1 MSDRMY
7 PLSFE
12 KTINW
17 IFGENKNEKSI
28 FGIHNTKFYH
38 HKNSN
43 LIKIFNEYLETPIGP
58 AAGPHTQ
65 LTQNIISAY
74 LTGGRF
80 FELKTVQQMDELVI
94 DRPCIDAE
102 DEGYNVEWSQELKLE
117 ESYDEYLKAWI
128 LLHLLKD
135 VLGISKGEDKG
146 FIFNMSV
153 GYDLAGIKT
162 ERMDKFIE
170 DLKDSKNNKLFGT
183 YISKVTEFL
192 KTKGNDFNLENI
204 PALINKIQ
212 NIGSKLSGSVTLS
225 TMHGCP
231 PQEIESIIK
240 YMLTEKKLNTYVKL
254 NPTLL
259 GYERVKD
266 ILFSQGYKYIDLD
279 PESFAHDL
287 KYSDA
292 VPMLKRLKQVAKENK
307 LEFGVKLSNTLGMNN
322 RKQRMPGA
330 QMYMSGRALFPL
342 TMNLAALL
350 AGDFE
355 GDLNVSFSGGASLA
369 NMNSILSTGILPV
382 TLVTDLLK
390 PGGYTRLKQ
399 IADSIIMP
407 VKSEDSPTLNVSL
420 IKEIANDAFTNKE
433 YSKEKRD
440 TKSIKTGNILPLFDC
455 YTAPCSDVC
464 PVHQDI
470 PEYIRLIEENRFN
483 EAFDLIVSKNP
494 LPNITGYIC
503 DHQCMFKCT
512 RWDYDSPLLIRDLK
526 KVAAE
531 KGYDNYM
538 NNYKSTSETTG
549 IKVAIIG
556 AGPAGLASSYF
567 LAKSGFEVTIFDKAE
582 KAGGTVRNVIPEFR
596 LPQAAIDKDI
606 EFIKQHG
613 VKFNLNY
620 KDKLSISELQNAGY
634 KYIFLAIGAGVSSPV
649 QIAGGENIIRNAI
662 EFLWNFHKKDITS
675 IGKNVAIV
683 GGGNSAMDS
692 ARAAIRCEGVEKVY
706 ILYRRTKEFMPADKE
721 EFDAAIEDGVIFKD
735 LNLPVE
741 YSNGLLKC
749 SKMKLTEPDDDGR
762 WKVVAIEN
770 EFEEII
776 IDTVIS
782 AIGESV
788 DMDFLRQN
796 KIPVNNRRTAIVD
809 KSTNE
814 TLLSNVFIGGDA
826 LRGPSTVIESI
837 ADGRKAADAILEK
850 EGIKPGDEIDVRKL
864 FDRNIQSLDM
874 AKRKGELIS
883 QAKENLKAESERCL
897 GCNIICNKC
906 VEVCPNRANVAI
918 SSWGVTFKDK
928 FQILHLDG
936 SCNECG
942 NCETFCPYIGAPYKE
957 KITLFGNEADFL
969 DSKNSG
975 FVFLNNIEEGLVK
988 YRLKGKI
995 GEANIVNN
1003 YCIIEPDQV
1012 EEDNLEK
1019 LNLSILISAVKN
1031 DHGYLTN

>member
-1 MSDRMY
+1 MY
-7 PLSFE
+7 PLSFN

-17 IFGENKNEKSI
+17 IFEEYKNEKSI
-28 FGIHNTKFYH
+28 FGIHNSKFFH
-38 HKNSN
+38 HQKTD
-43 LIKIFNEYLETPIGP
+43 LVKIFNEYLETPVGP

-128 LLHLLKD
+128 LLHLLKE
-135 VLGISKGEDKG
+135 VLGLSEGDDKG

-170 DLKDSKNNKLFGT
+170 DLKESKNNKLFGSYKT
-183 YISKVTEFL
+183 ALTDFL
-192 KTKGNDFNLENI
+192 KSKGNDFNLDNI
-204 PALINKIQ
+204 PTLINKIE

-231 PQEIESIIK
+231 PQEIESIVK
-240 YMLTEKKLNTYVKL
+240 YLLTKKKLNTYVKL

-279 PESFAHDL
+279 PESFDHDL

-292 VPMLKRLKQVAKENK
+292 IPMLKRLKEVAKENN

-322 RKQRMPGA
+322 KKQRMPGA

-350 AGDFE
+350 SEEFE
-355 GDLNVSFSGGASLA
+355 GDLNVSFSGGASLY

-399 IADSIIMP
+399 IADNIVMP
-407 VKSEDSPTLNVSL
+407 VKLANSPTLNVSL
-420 IKEIANDAFTNKE
+420 IKKIAVDALINKE
-433 YSKEKRD
+433 YSKETRD
-440 TKSIKTGNILPLFDC
+440 TKSIKTGNELPLFDC

-470 PEYIRLIEENRFN
+470 PEYIKLIEEDRFN

-526 KVAAE
+526 RVAAE

-538 NNYKSTSETTG
+538 NNYKPLGETTG

-556 AGPAGLASSYF
+556 AGPAGLASGYF
-567 LAKSGFEVTIFDKAE
+567 LAKSGFDVTIFDKAE

-596 LPQAAIDKDI
+596 LPQSAIAKDI

-613 VKFNLNY
+613 VKFNLNN
-620 KDKLSISELQNAGY
+620 KEKLSVEDLHKEGY
-634 KYIFLAIGAGVSSPV
+634 QYIFLAIGAGVSSPV
-649 QIAGGENIIRNAI
+649 QIAGGESIIRNAI
-662 EFLWNFHKKDITS
+662 EFLWNYHKNNIKS
-675 IGKNVAIV
+675 PGKNVAIV

-692 ARAAIRCEGVEKVY
+692 ARAAKRCVGVEKVY
-706 ILYRRTKEFMPADKE
+706 ILYRRTKEFIPADKE
-721 EFDAAIEDGVIFKD
+721 EFDAALEDGVIFKD
-735 LNLPVE
+735 LILPVE
-741 YSNGLLKC
+741 YANGILKC
-749 SKMKLTEPDDDGR
+749 SKMKLTNPGEDGR
-762 WKVVAIEN
+762 RKVVAIEN

-788 DMDFLRQN
+788 DTDFLRHN
-796 KIPVNNRRTAIVD
+796 KVPVNGNHTAIVD
-809 KSTNE
+809 KDTNE
-814 TLLSNVFIGGDA
+814 TMLSNVFIGGDA

-837 ADGRKAADAILEK
+837 ADGRKAADAIIKK
-850 EGIKPGDEIDVRKL
+850 EGIKTEDGIDVRKL
-864 FDRNIQSLDM
+864 FNNNIRNSDLS
-874 AKRKGELIS
+874 KRKGELIS
-883 QAKENLKAESERCL
+883 QAKQNLKLESERCL

-906 VEVCPNRANVAI
+906 VEVCPNRANIAI
-918 SSWGVTFKDK
+918 SSLGVTFKDK

-936 SCNECG
+936 SCNACG
-942 NCETFCPYIGAPYKE
+942 NCETFCPYNGAPYKE
-957 KITLFGNEADFL
+957 KITLFGNEADFIE
-969 DSKNSG
+969 SKNSG
-975 FVFLNNIEEGLVK
+975 FVFLDNIEKGLVR
-988 YRLKGKI
+988 YRLNGNI
-995 GEANIVNN
+995 GDANIINN
-1003 YCIIEPDQV
+1003 NCLIEPALDTD
-1012 EEDNLEK
+1012 DNIERLK
-1019 LNLSILISAVKN
+1019 LSILISSVKN
-1031 DHGYLTN
+1031 EHSYLIN

>member
-1 MSDRMY
+1 MY
-7 PLSFE
+7 PISFHN
-12 KTINW
+12 TLNW
-17 IFGENKNEKSI
+17 IFEEYRNEKSI
-28 FGIHNTKFYH
+28 FGIHNSKFYH
-38 HKNSN
+38 HQDQDY
-43 LIKIFNEYLETPIGP
+43 IKLFGEHLETPIGP

-74 LTGGRF
+74 ISGGRF

-128 LLHLLKD
+128 LLHLLND
-135 VLGISKGEDKG
+135 VLGLSSGNDKG

-170 DLKDSKNNKLFGT
+170 DLKESKNNKLFGS
-183 YISKVTEFL
+183 YISAVIDFL
-192 KTKGNDFNLENI
+192 RLKGNDYQLDKI
-204 PALINKIQ
+204 PALINKIE
-212 NIGSKLSGSVTLS
+212 NISSKLSGSVTLS

-231 PQEIESIIK
+231 PQEIESIVK
-240 YMLTEKKLNTYVKL
+240 YLLTEKKLNTYVKL

-279 PESFAHDL
+279 PESFDHDL

-292 VPMLKRLKQVAKENK
+292 VPMLKRLKEIANENN

-322 RKQRMPGA
+322 RKQKMPGA

-342 TMNLAALL
+342 TINLAAIL
-350 AGDFE
+350 AEEFE
-355 GDLNVSFSGGASLA
+355 GNLNVSFSGGASL
-369 NMNSILSTGILPV
+369 NNINSILSTGILPV

-399 IADSIIMP
+399 IADNIVIP
-407 VKSEDSPTLNVSL
+407 VKAENSPTLKVSL
-420 IKEIANDAFTNKE
+420 IKEIAIDSLTNKD
-433 YSKEKRD
+433 YSKETRD
-440 TKSIKTGNILPLFDC
+440 TKSIKTGNELPLFDC

-470 PEYIRLIEENRFN
+470 PEYIRLIEEDRFD
-483 EAFDLIVSKNP
+483 EAFELIVSKNP

-526 KVAAE
+526 RVAAE
-531 KGYDNYM
+531 NGYDNYLD
-538 NNYKSTSETTG
+538 NFKPAGNSNG
-549 IKVAIIG
+549 INVAIIG
-556 AGPAGLASSYF
+556 AGPAGLASGYF
-567 LAKSGFEVTIFDKAE
+567 LAKSGFDVTIFDKAE

-596 LPQAAIDKDI
+596 LPQSAIDKDI

-613 VKFNLNY
+613 VKFSLNNKGNLSVEN
-620 KDKLSISELQNAGY
+620 LQKYGY
-634 KYIFLAIGAGVSSPV
+634 KYIFLAIGTGVSSPI
-649 QIAGGENIIRNAI
+649 QIIGGESIIRNAI
-662 EFLWNFHKKDITS
+662 EFLWNYHKKEIKPL
-675 IGKNVAIV
+675 GKNVAVV

-721 EFDAAIEDGVIFKD
+721 ELDAALEDGVIFKD
-735 LNLPVE
+735 LILPVE
-741 YSNGLLKC
+741 YPNGILKC
-749 SKMKLTEPDDDGR
+749 SKMKLTEPGDDGR
-762 WKVVAIEN
+762 RKVVSLEN
-770 EFEEII
+770 EFEEIN

-788 DMDFLRQN
+788 DTDFLSLN
-796 KIPVNNRRTAIVD
+796 KVPVDINRTAIVD
-809 KSTNE
+809 DATNE
-814 TLLSNVFIGGDA
+814 TMLSNVFIGGDA

-837 ADGRKAADAILEK
+837 ADGRKAAEAIMKK
-850 EGIKPGDEIDVRKL
+850 ERIKTGSRIDTSKL
-864 FDRNIQSLDM
+864 FDNNLRNSDL
-874 AKRKGELIS
+874 AKRKGEIIS
-883 QAKENLKAESERCL
+883 QAKEDLKSESERCL
-897 GCNIICNKC
+897 GCNIVCNKC

-918 SSWGVTFKDK
+918 LSGSGNFKDK

-936 SCNECG
+936 SCNGCG
-942 NCETFCPYIGAPYKE
+942 NCETFCPYNGAPYKE
-957 KITLFGNEADFL
+957 KITLFGNEADFI
-969 DSKNSG
+969 DSKNNG
-975 FVFLNNIEEGLVK
+975 FVFLDIIKKGFLK
-988 YRLKGKI
+988 YRLNGSI
-995 GEANIVNN
+995 GTANMVNN
-1003 YCIIEPDQV
+1003 SCIIELDPDAD
-1012 EEDNLEK
+1012 DNLEK
-1019 LNLSILISAVKN
+1019 LKLSILISTIKN
-1031 DHGYLTN
+1031 DHNYLIN

>member
-1 MSDRMY
+1 MY
-7 PLSFE
+7 PLSFYN
-12 KTINW
+12 TINW
-17 IFGENKNEKSI
+17 IFEEYKNEKSI
-28 FGIHNTKFYH
+28 FGIHNSKFYH
-38 HKNSN
+38 HKNAD
-43 LIKIFNEYLETPIGP
+43 LAKIFNEYLETPVGP

-65 LTQNIISAY
+65 LTQNLISAY

-128 LLHLLKD
+128 LLHLLKE
-135 VLGISKGEDKG
+135 VLGLSKSDDKG
-146 FIFNMSV
+146 FVFNMSV

-162 ERMDKFIE
+162 ARMDKFIE
-170 DLKDSKNNKLFGT
+170 DLKESKNNKLFSS
-183 YISKVTEFL
+183 YIKELTEFL
-192 KTKGNDFNLENI
+192 KTKGNNYKLDNV
-204 PALINKIQ
+204 PALIKKIE
-212 NIGSKLSGSVTLS
+212 NIGSNLSGSVTLS

-231 PQEIESIIK
+231 PQEIESIVK
-240 YMLTEKKLNTYVKL
+240 YLLTEKKLNTYVKL

-279 PESFAHDL
+279 PESFDHDL
-287 KYSDA
+287 KYTDA
-292 VPMLKRLKQVAKENK
+292 VPMLKRLKQVAKENN

-350 AGDFE
+350 AEEFE
-355 GDLNVSFSGGASLA
+355 GDLNVSFSGGASLY

-399 IADSIIMP
+399 IADNIAMP
-407 VKSEDSPTLNVSL
+407 VKSVNSPILNIQL
-420 IKEIANDAFTNKE
+420 IKEIAIDALTNKE
-433 YSKEKRD
+433 YSKETRD
-440 TKSIKTGNILPLFDC
+440 TKSIKTGNELPLFDC

-512 RWDYDSPLLIRDLK
+512 RWDYDKPLLIRDLK
-526 KVAAE
+526 LVAAE

-538 NNYKSTSETTG
+538 SNYKNSGISNG

-556 AGPAGLASSYF
+556 AGPAGLASGYF
-567 LAKSGFEVTIFDKAE
+567 LAKSGFDVTIFDKAE

-596 LPQAAIDKDI
+596 LPQTAIDKDI

-613 VKFNLNY
+613 VKFNLGN
-620 KDKLSISELQNAGY
+620 KTKLSVDDLQRDGY
-634 KYIFLAIGAGVSSPV
+634 KYVFLAIGAGVSSPV
-649 QIAGGENIIRNAI
+649 RITGGEGITRNAI
-662 EFLWNFHKKDITS
+662 EFLWNYHKKEIKS
-675 IGKNVAIV
+675 LGKIVAVV

-721 EFDAAIEDGVIFKD
+721 EFDAALEDGVIFKD
-735 LNLPVE
+735 LMLPVE
-741 YSNGLLKC
+741 YSGGLLKC
-749 SKMKLTEPDDDGR
+749 SKMKLTEPGDDGR
-762 WKVVAIEN
+762 RKVVPIDN
-770 EFEEII
+770 DYEELN

-788 DMDFLRQN
+788 DSDFLRHN
-796 KIPVNNRRTAIVD
+796 KIPVNNNHNAIVD
-809 KSTNE
+809 NTTNE

-837 ADGRKAADAILEK
+837 ADGRKAADAIIKK
-850 EGIKPGDEIDVRKL
+850 EGIKAAEQIDIRKL
-864 FDRNIQSLDM
+864 FDADLRDSDL

-883 QAKENLKAESERCL
+883 QAQENMKSESERCL

-918 SSWGVTFKDK
+918 SSWGVVFKDK

-942 NCETFCPYIGAPYKE
+942 NCETFCPYNGAPYKE
-957 KITLFGNEADFL
+957 KITLFGNETDFM
-969 DSKNSG
+969 DSSNSG
-975 FVFLNNIEEGLVK
+975 FVFLDNIKEGLVK
-988 YRLKGKI
+988 YRLNGNI
-995 GEANIVNN
+995 GEANMVNN
-1003 YCIIEPDQV
+1003 YCIIEPGLDA
-1012 EEDNLEK
+1012 EENIQK
-1019 LNLSILISAVKN
+1019 LKLSIIVSAIKNEHSYLIN
-1031 DHGYLTN
+1031 